1 MRYTSIATCILAIL
15 SFFGGSFL
23 ILFTL
28 IRWIDGLGSPG
39 SLELLPYGSLGALL
53 VFIAFPVALFGF
65 RSLPKWVT
73 GTRISETTSQADD
86 GDSTLFSNKRIVG
99 LSLVITGV
107 DWLILSLF
115 ALFAFVPSV
124 PYKVACPYNGCPSVF
139 SSLATWILI
148 GIGLLIV
155 AAGIVLIIMSRIE
168 GRASQQQLVRASTVR
183 L

>member
-65 RSLPKWVT
+65 KS
-73 GTRISETTSQADD
+73 
-86 GDSTLFSNKRIVG
+86 
-99 LSLVITGV
+99 
-107 DWLILSLF
+107 
-115 ALFAFVPSV
+115 
-124 PYKVACPYNGCPSVF
+124 
-139 SSLATWILI
+139 
-148 GIGLLIV
+148 
-155 AAGIVLIIMSRIE
+155 
-168 GRASQQQLVRASTVR
+168 
-183 L
+183 